1 MSNENDTSRESW
13 EEPAEE
19 SDEVETHLRQ
29 RPQRASRDASDIPST
44 PQKQR
49 TQHTGGSREA
59 GKDTPGSYEKRPVRR
74 SSSNRNADPRQ
85 GYDAYGRPRYGTRSY
100 RDDYEYTTEPRRERP
115 RQTRDFHER
124 SDPYDELD
132 ESYHQQHRMSRRSRE
147 EAEARLRMR
156 RRQPENYY
164 EEANDAYMHP
174 RQHSRSYVDSE
185 VQEYNGR
192 AYRQRPRTQI
202 PQAPKKRQR
211 RVWSTLLIGCAGGV
225 ITIALILAAV
235 AFLFLRN
242 APIHIGGVGGI
253 GKSSYSKQI
262 AQQALP
268 ITANVTQLQVHNR
281 VGNIS
286 IMVDPSATQGSLTG
300 VMKVQAGSSSD
311 ADKEFG
317 RIKVNVS
324 TSSDHSTVVV
334 NAAVPDASSGL
345 LASSSD
351 SVDLTL
357 VLPQTVNASPPFKLS
372 LSANVIAS
380 GNITVQNFNGLLSL
394 TNNTGNIAVSGGLQ
408 SEGSCLQTNV
418 GNVTFA
424 ANLVTGQAADT
435 GLIPCTTNTTQ
446 NTHPW
451 FSFKS
456 GTGSVSVTLSAVTS
470 NLTLDASTNNGKI
483 NGNEFSLKVQQNSDG
498 SASYYGPLTP
508 GTSPTAVLKLA
519 VSTGDITLHKA
530 G

>member
-19 SDEVETHLRQ
+19 DEVETQLRQ
-29 RPQRASRDASDIPST
+29 KPQRASRDAYDDPST
-44 PQKQR
+44 RQKQR
-49 TQHTGGSREA
+49 PQHTGGSHET
-59 GKDTPGSYEKRPVRR
+59 GKDRTGSNDKRPVRR
-74 SSSNRNADPRQ
+74 PDPNRNTDPRQ
-85 GYDAYGRPRYGTRSY
+85 GYDAYGRPRHGTRSY
-100 RDDYEYTTEPRRERP
+100 RDGYEYTTEPRRERP

-124 SDPYDELD
+124 PDPYDELD
-132 ESYHQQHRMSRRSRE
+132 ERYHQQHRMSRRSRA

-156 RRQPENYY
+156 QRQPEYYY
-164 EEANDAYMHP
+164 EEGNDAYMHP
-174 RQHSRSYVDSE
+174 RQHSRSYGDPE
-185 VQEYNGR
+185 VQEYDGR
-192 AYRQRPRTQI
+192 AYRQRPRTQT

-225 ITIALILAAV
+225 ITVALILAAV

-242 APIHIGGVGGI
+242 SPIHIGVGGI
-253 GKSSYSKQI
+253 GNKSYSKQI

-268 ITANVTQLQVHNR
+268 LTANVTQVQVHNR

-286 IMVDPSATQGSLTG
+286 IMVDPSATQGTLTG

-311 ADKEFG
+311 AAKEFG
-317 RIKVNVS
+317 RIKVDVS
-324 TSSDHSTVVV
+324 TSSDQSTLIV
-334 NAAVPDASSGL
+334 NATVPDASSGF

-351 SVDLTL
+351 SVDLTI
-357 VLPQTVNASPPFKLS
+357 VLPQTVNPSPPFKLS
-372 LSANVIAS
+372 LSANIIAS

-424 ANLVTGQAADT
+424 GNLVTGQAADT

-456 GTGSVSVTLSAVTS
+456 GTGSVTVTLSAVTS

-483 NGNEFSLKVQQNSDG
+483 NANEFNLNVQQNSDG

-508 GTSPTAVLKLA
+508 GASPTAVLALT

>member
-1 MSNENDTSRESW
+1 MSNESDTSQESW

-19 SDEVETHLRQ
+19 SDEAETQLRQKPQRSSRDAYDDASAHQRQ
-29 RPQRASRDASDIPST
+29 RP
-44 PQKQR
+44 PQ
-49 TQHTGGSREA
+49 TGGSRESGIDRTDA
-59 GKDTPGSYEKRPVRR
+59 YYRRPGRRPDPNRSTDT
-74 SSSNRNADPRQ
+74 RQ
-85 GYDAYGRPRYGTRSY
+85 GYDAYGRPRHGTRTY
-100 RDDYEYTTEPRRERP
+100 RNANENTTDPPRDRP
-115 RQTRDFHER
+115 RQTRDFHKR
-124 SDPYDELD
+124 PDPYYELD
-132 ESYHQQHRMSRRSRE
+132 ERYHQQHRMSRRSRE

-156 RRQPENYY
+156 QRQSEYTY
-164 EEANDAYMHP
+164 DETNDAFMHP
-174 RQHSRSYVDSE
+174 RQRNHYYVDPE
-185 VQEYNGR
+185 IQEFDRR
-192 AYRQRPRTQI
+192 AYRPRPRTQTTQL
-202 PQAPKKRQR
+202 PAKRQR

-225 ITIALILAAV
+225 ITIALILAVV

-242 APIHIGGVGGI
+242 APIHIGVGGI

-262 AQQALP
+262 AQQTLP

-286 IMVDPSATQGSLTG
+286 IMVDPSATQATLTG

-317 RIKVNVS
+317 RSKVDVTPSNDQS
-324 TSSDHSTVVV
+324 TLTV
-334 NAAVPDASSGL
+334 NATVPDASSGL

-351 SVDLTL
+351 SVDLTI
-357 VLPQTVNASPPFKLS
+357 VLPQSVNPSPPFKLGV
-372 LSANVIAS
+372 SANIVAS

-394 TNNTGNIAVSGGLQ
+394 TNNTGNIAVTGGLQ

-424 ANLVTGQAADT
+424 GNLVTGQAADT

-456 GTGSVSVTLSAVTS
+456 GTGSVTVTLSAVTS

-483 NGNEFSLKVQQNSDG
+483 NGGDFGLNIQQNSDG
-498 SASYYGPLTP
+498 SASYYGPLTQ

-519 VSTGDITLHKA
+519 VSTGDIILHKA

>member
-1 MSNENDTSRESW
+1 MSNENDTSQESW

-19 SDEVETHLRQ
+19 NNEAETQLRQ
-29 RPQRASRDASDIPST
+29 KQQRSSRDAYDDASAR
-44 PQKQR
+44 QR
-49 TQHTGGSREA
+49 QSPRKTGGSRESSIDRSDA
-59 GKDTPGSYEKRPVRR
+59 YYRRPGRRPDPNR
-74 SSSNRNADPRQ
+74 STDPRQ
-85 GYDAYGRPRYGTRSY
+85 GYDAYGRPRYGTRRY
-100 RDDYEYTTEPRRERP
+100 RDPYENTTEPPRERP

-124 SDPYDELD
+124 PDPYDELD
-132 ESYHQQHRMSRRSRE
+132 ERYHQQHRMSRRSRE

-156 RRQPENYY
+156 QRQSEYSY
-164 EEANDAYMHP
+164 DEANDAYMHP
-174 RQHSRSYVDSE
+174 QQRNRYYVDPE
-185 VQEYNGR
+185 VQEYDRR
-192 AYRQRPRTQI
+192 AYRPRPRTQTTQV
-202 PQAPKKRQR
+202 PAKRRR

-225 ITIALILAAV
+225 ITIALILAIV

-242 APIHIGGVGGI
+242 APIHIGVGGI
-253 GKSSYSKQI
+253 GKSSYSKQL
-262 AQQALP
+262 AQQTLP
-268 ITANVTQLQVHNR
+268 ITANVTQLQVHSR

-286 IMVDPSATQGSLTG
+286 IMVDPSATQATITG

-317 RIKVNVS
+317 RIKVDV
-324 TSSDHSTVVV
+324 TSSSDQSTLIV
-334 NAAVPDASSGL
+334 NATVPDVSGGF

-351 SVDLTL
+351 SVDLTI
-357 VLPQTVNASPPFKLS
+357 VLPQSVNPSPPFKLS
-372 LSANVIAS
+372 ISANIIAS
-380 GNITVQNFNGLLSL
+380 GNIAVQNFNGLLSL
-394 TNNTGNIAVSGGLQ
+394 TNNTGNISVSGGLQ

-424 ANLVTGQAADT
+424 GNLVTGQAADT
-435 GLIPCTTNTTQ
+435 GLIPCTTNKTQ

-456 GTGSVSVTLSAVTS
+456 GTGSVTATLGAVTA

-483 NGNEFSLKVQQNSDG
+483 NANEFNLNVQQNSDG
-498 SASYYGPLTP
+498 SATYYGPLTQ